1 MVKPPR
7 WRASRLAPLLALGLL
22 AAHGSAAA
30 AGPACKVDGVQ
41 RIVAVGDVH
50 GAYERFVSILRAA
63 GILDERERWAGGR
76 AHLIQLG
83 DALDRGSEGPR
94 VLDLLMR
101 LERQARSAGGRVH
114 ALLGN
119 HEVMNIM
126 GDLRYV
132 SPEEYQTFRTLQSE
146 TLRHHAYERA
156 LERAQEAARAKGEK
170 LDEVAFRAKFM
181 EQVPLGLVERSQAFS
196 ESGRY
201 GSWLR
206 GHDAV
211 VVVNRVVFVHGGL
224 TPEVAALGCEKV
236 NSEVRREIGS
246 DLRSTLASPEATLA
260 AGENGPLWYRGLT
273 RGSEEELGPQVD
285 RVLEAA
291 GARAIVIGHTV
302 TGTGRIVT
310 RAGGRVV
317 MIDSGMTDGYGGHAS
332 ALEIDAEGRM
342 AAIYPDGRQPLGLPA
357 AAQLSPGPAF
367 SLAARLTAP

>member
-1 MVKPPR
+1 LVKPR
-7 WRASRLAPLLALGLL
+7 WRASRAAALLALGLL
-22 AAHGSAAA
+22 ATGGSTVA
-30 AGPACKVDGVQ
+30 AGPACRVDGVP

-50 GAYERFVSILRAA
+50 GAYERFVAILRAA

-76 AHLIQLG
+76 AHLVQLG

-132 SPEEYQTFRTLQSE
+132 SPEEYQTFRTLKSE
-146 TLRHHAYERA
+146 TLRHRAYERS
-156 LERAQEAARAKGEK
+156 LERAQEAAKAKGEK

-206 GHDAV
+206 GHDTV
-211 VVVNRVVFVHGGL
+211 VVVNGVVFVHGGL
-224 TPEVAALGCEKV
+224 TPEVAAMGCDKV
-236 NSEVRREIGS
+236 NSQVRREIGS
-246 DLRSTLASPEATLA
+246 DLGATLASPQASLA

-285 RVLEAA
+285 RVLGAA
-291 GARAIVIGHTV
+291 DARAVVIGHTV
-302 TGTGRIVT
+302 TGTGHIVT

-317 MIDSGMTDGYGGHAS
+317 MIDTGMTDGYGGHAS
-332 ALEIDAEGRM
+332 ALEVDGEGRM
-342 AAIYPDGRQPLGLPA
+342 AAVYQDGREPLGLPA
-357 AAQLSPGPAF
+357 AASLAPRPAF
-367 SLAARLTAP
+367 FLAARLAAP

>member
-1 MVKPPR
+1 VVRPR
-7 WRASRLAPLLALGLL
+7 WRPSRLAPLLALGLL
-22 AAHGSAAA
+22 ATRGSTAA
-30 AGPACKVDGVQ
+30 AGPACKVDGVP

-50 GAYERFVSILRAA
+50 GAYERFVAILRAA
-63 GILDERERWAGGR
+63 GILDERERWSGGR
-76 AHLIQLG
+76 AHLVQLG

-156 LERAQEAARAKGEK
+156 LERAQQAAKAKGEK

-206 GHDAV
+206 GHDTEV
-211 VVVNRVVFVHGGL
+211 VLNGVVFVHGGL
-224 TPEVAALGCEKV
+224 TAEVAAMGCEKV
-236 NSEVRREIGS
+236 NSQVRREIGS
-246 DLRSTLASPEATLA
+246 DLGATLASPQASLA

-273 RGSEEELGPQVD
+273 RGSEQELAPLVDQV
-285 RVLEAA
+285 LGAA
-291 GARAIVIGHTV
+291 GARAVVIGHTV
-302 TGTGRIVT
+302 TGTGHIVT

-317 MIDSGMTDGYGGHAS
+317 MIDTGMSDGYGAHAS
-332 ALEIDAEGRM
+332 ALEVDGEGRM
-342 AAIYPDGRQPLGLPA
+342 AAVYPDGREPLGLPA
-357 AAQLSPGPAF
+357 AARLAPRPAF
-367 SLAARLTAP
+367 FLAARLAAP